1 MAVTAVDTYCKS
13 MKRSNVVRSDPYV
26 ARWQNKTYAESYLRF
41 TERDGPNAREWVSR
55 LHLTGTSVVV
65 DLGCGEGKVLVAV
78 APHIQRGIGID
89 GSPHMLAAARWY
101 AQQRG
106 VTNVEFLERDFRM
119 LMLEPGL
126 ADAVISQY
134 ALHHITDAEKATL
147 LAGIYQL
154 LQPAGLF
161 YLEDDTF
168 NFAPAELEQRVP
180 EIHAQ
185 WEQEFGPARGQYFR
199 ETLVGEDFE
208 HTSYWTDLRAMLT
221 EAGLVIVQHQS
232 HGPSGVSLLMRRG

>member
-1 MAVTAVDTYCKS
+1 MRLRKLEPKS
-13 MKRSNVVRSDPYV
+13 VGSDPYV
-26 ARWQNKTYAESYLRF
+26 ARWQNKTYAENYRRF
-41 TERDGPNAREWVSR
+41 TEFDGHDAREWVSR
-55 LHLTGTSVVV
+55 LHLTATSVVI

-89 GSPHMLAAARWY
+89 ASPHMLAAARWN

-106 VTNVEFLERDFRM
+106 VTNVEFLQRDFRM

-134 ALHHITDAEKATL
+134 ALHHITDAEKATV
-147 LAGIYQL
+147 LAAIHQVL
-154 LQPAGLF
+154 EPDGLF

-168 NFAPAELEQRVP
+168 NFPPVELEQRVP

-185 WEQEFGPARGQYFR
+185 WEQEFGAIRGQYFR

-208 HTSYWTDLRAMLT
+208 YTSYWTDLRALLR
-221 EAGLVIVQHQS
+221 EAGFVIVQHKS
-232 HGPSGVSLLMRRG
+232 HGPSGVSLLMRRR

>member
-1 MAVTAVDTYCKS
+1 
-13 MKRSNVVRSDPYV
+13 VRSDPYV
-26 ARWQNKTYAESYLRF
+26 ARWQNETYAESYVRF
-41 TERDGPNAREWVSR
+41 TERDDPDAREWVSR
-55 LHLTGTSVVV
+55 LHLTATSVVI

-78 APHIQRGIGID
+78 APHIQRALGID
-89 GSPHMLAAARWY
+89 GAPHMLAAARRN

-106 VTNVEFLERDFRM
+106 VSNIEFLQCDFRR

-134 ALHHITDAEKATL
+134 ALHHVTDAEKATV
-147 LAGIYQL
+147 LAAIHRAL
-154 LQPAGLF
+154 RPKGLF

-168 NFAPAELEQRVP
+168 NFPPVELEQRVP

-185 WEQEFGPARGQYFR
+185 WEQEFGPMRGKYFR
-199 ETLVGEDFE
+199 EILVGDDFE
-208 HTSYWTDLRAMLT
+208 YTSYWTDLRALLT

-232 HGPSGVSLLMRRG
+232 HGPCGVSLLMRRR